1 MKSICFFFLIPL
13 ALFAQDWTMLVYVA
27 ADNDLAQWA
36 DSDLVEMELIGS
48 NQNVSIVVQIDK
60 PYVGAKRM
68 LVNQGSSY
76 VLQELGI
83 IDMCAWETL
92 YDFLAWGITNFS
104 ADRYL
109 VILWDHGSG
118 WTAMPN
124 RSFGADWSSG
134 NVLSIANGDFK
145 KALENAYEY
154 TGERIDLF
162 AFDACLMQQIEVAF
176 ELKDFAR
183 IFLAPQ
189 SIMPLP
195 GFRYDDIIQ
204 IIHENPGINATDLS
218 RAIAQSTVNHYQNI
232 QPIAIASV
240 NLLRLS
246 EIQNDFVSLASALMY
261 GSPGAALRDVRQN
274 VQTIPAIGCTPDTSD
289 DFIDF
294 GDFILGLDDINT
306 GSEVDRLIDSYDLA
320 VASTL
325 YWGEAFAQTTGM
337 SVWFPDVYR
346 QFKQQFYN
354 YDNLEWSRSNWLRFL
369 NWYYDSD
376 DVRPT
381 KPSLEA
387 TAPGNDND
395 FTLSWVGSYDLAP
408 LKYDVVEMSG
418 LLPVFNDPCEDSSQ
432 WNFSGF
438 TLTSLNHYTGSYSFF
453 SGNTGNLNNYI
464 ETKENIEIEGIGM
477 IHIYLHHNTEDMT
490 DSLII
495 QYGPFQDVHYGYSDG
510 WIQRTTVLPPG
521 DYPIRIFYRTN
532 SVNNLGG
539 CYIDDIQL
547 YKLTD
552 ARTAGNDLTETHL
565 RFFNIP
571 RGVHQY
577 VVYAEDSYG
586 NTSNLSNILE
596 VDIEQHA
603 APYSIPNPFQ
613 TSCYIALDYPD
624 TLNPTVEIF
633 SLRGARVKKFD
644 PDQIVDKKIFW
655 DGKDENSRDIA
666 AGVYFILVKD
676 AGFKKIG
683 KIARQR

>member
-1 MKSICFFFLIPL
+1 MKSLCFFLLIPL

-48 NQNVSIVVQIDK
+48 NQNVSVVAQIDK
-60 PYVGAKRM
+60 PYIGAKRM

-76 VLQELGI
+76 VIQELGV

-92 YDFLAWGITNFS
+92 YDFLAWGISSFP

-118 WTAMPN
+118 WSAMPN

-134 NVLSIANGDFK
+134 NVLSIANGDFE
-145 KALENAYEY
+145 KALDNAYQY

-176 ELKDFAR
+176 ELKDFAH
-183 IFLAPQ
+183 ILLAPQ

-195 GFRYDDIIQ
+195 GFRYDEVIQ
-204 IIHENPGINATDLS
+204 IIHADPGINAADLS
-218 RAIAQSTVNHYQNI
+218 RGIAQSTVSNYQNI

-240 NLLRLS
+240 NLLRLN
-246 EIQNDFVSLASALMY
+246 EIQNDFVNLASVLMY
-261 GSPGAALRDVRQN
+261 ESPGAALRAVRQN
-274 VQTIPAIGCTPDTSD
+274 VQTIPSIGCTPDTSD
-289 DFIDF
+289 DFIDL
-294 GDFILGLDDINT
+294 GDFILGLDNIYT
-306 GSEVDRLIDSYDLA
+306 GGEIDRLIDSYDLA
-320 VASTL
+320 VAYTS

-337 SVWFPDVYR
+337 TIWFPDVYR
-346 QFKQQFYN
+346 QFKQQFYD

-376 DVRPT
+376 DIRPT
-381 KPSLEA
+381 RPSLEA
-387 TAPGNDND
+387 TAPGNDNE
-395 FTLSWVGSYDLAP
+395 FTLSWAGSYDLAP
-408 LKYDVVEMSG
+408 LKYDVFEMSR
-418 LLPVFNDPCEDSSQ
+418 LMPVFSDPCEDSSQ

-438 TLTSLNHYTGSYSFF
+438 ALTSLNHYTGSYSFF

-464 ETKENIEIEGIGM
+464 ETKDNIEIEGIGM
-477 IHIYLHHNTEDMT
+477 MHLYLHHNTEDMT

-495 QYGPFQDVHYGYSDG
+495 QYGPFQDVHYGYSGG
-510 WIQRTTVLPPG
+510 WIQRTILLPPG

-547 YKLTD
+547 YILTD
-552 ARTAGNDLTETHL
+552 ARTAGNDLDETHL
-565 RFFNIP
+565 RLFNVP

-577 VVYAEDSYG
+577 LVYAEDSYG

-596 VDIEQHA
+596 VDIEQYA

-624 TLNPTVEIF
+624 TLNPTVELF
-633 SLRGARVKKFD
+633 SLRGARVKKFY
-644 PDQIVDKKIFW
+644 PNQIVDKKIFW
-655 DGKDENSRDIA
+655 DGKDEDSRDIA

>member
-1 MKSICFFFLIPL
+1 MKNIFFLCLIPL
-13 ALFAQDWTMLVYVA
+13 ALFAQDWTMLVYIA

-48 NQNVSIVVQIDK
+48 NQNVSVVVQIDK
-60 PYVGAKRM
+60 PYIGAKRM

-76 VLQELGI
+76 VIQELGI

-92 YDFLAWGITNFS
+92 YDFLAWGISSFP
-104 ADRYL
+104 ADKYL

-118 WTAMPN
+118 WSAMLN

-145 KALENAYEY
+145 KALANAYEY
-154 TGERIDLF
+154 TGERIDIF
-162 AFDACLMQQIEVAF
+162 AFDACLMQQVEVAF

-183 IFLAPQ
+183 MFLAPQ

-204 IIHENPGINATDLS
+204 LIHLDPGINAVDLS
-218 RAIAQSTVNHYQNI
+218 RSIAQSTVNNYQNI

-240 NLLRLS
+240 NLLILS
-246 EIQNDFVSLASALMY
+246 EIHNDFFALSSVLMH
-261 GSPGAALRDVRQN
+261 GSPNAALRSVRQN

-294 GDFILGLDDINT
+294 GDFILSLANVYPGD
-306 GSEVDRLIDSYDLA
+306 EVDRLIDSYNEA
-320 VASTL
+320 VAYVSH
-325 YWGEAFAQTTGM
+325 WGDAFAKTTGM
-337 SVWFPDVYR
+337 TVWFPDIYR
-346 QFKQQFYN
+346 QFKQQFED
-354 YDNLEWSRSNWLRFL
+354 YDDLQWSRSNWLRFL

-376 DVRPT
+376 DIRPT
-381 KPSLEA
+381 SPSLAANE
-387 TAPGNDND
+387 PGSNNE
-395 FTLSWVGSYDLAP
+395 FTLRWTESYDLAP
-408 LKYDVVEMSG
+408 LKYDVFEMSS
-418 LLPVFNDPCEDSSQ
+418 LIPVFGDPCEDSSQ

-438 TLTSLNHYTGSYSFF
+438 ALTSLDHYTGSHSFF

-477 IHIYLHHNTEDMT
+477 MHLYIHHNTEDMT

-495 QYGPFQDVHYGYSDG
+495 QYGPFQDVHYGYSEG
-510 WIQRTTVLPPG
+510 WILRTAVLPPG
-521 DYPIRIFYRTN
+521 DYPVRIFYRTN
-532 SVNNLGG
+532 SINNLGG

-547 YKLTD
+547 YTL
-552 ARTAGNDLTETHL
+552 AEGRMAGSDIAETHL

-571 RGVHQY
+571 RGIHQY
-577 VVYAEDSYG
+577 MVHAEDPYG
-586 NTSNLSNILE
+586 NTSNLSNMLE
-596 VDIEQHA
+596 VNVDQYA

-624 TLNPTVEIF
+624 TLDPTVEIF
-633 SLRGARVKKFD
+633 SLRGARVIKLD
-644 PDQIVDKKIFW
+644 SGLIVDKKIYW
-655 DGKDENSRDIA
+655 DGKDDNGRDVA
-666 AGVYFILVKD
+666 AGVYFILVKGS
-676 AGFKKIG
+676 GFKKVG